1 MHWWRRVDSRLRGND
16 AMTMTTVNRPL
27 FNPHLVRL
35 SVHAVLLIYTA
46 LALFPIALILINSVK
61 SRAAIFDDPLALP
74 TVESFSLVG
83 FQKVLSATNF
93 MQFFANSLVVTLG
106 SLLLIILFGAMAA
119 WALSEYE
126 YKGRRWLALFMAIG
140 IMIPIRLG
148 TVSILEL
155 VVKLDLINTLT
166 ALILVYTAQGLPLAI
181 MILSEFIRQVP
192 SELKDAARCDGVGE
206 FKIFFQVILPLIRPA
221 IATVAVFTM
230 IPAWNDLWFPL
241 ILAPSDETKT
251 VTLGVQQFIGQ
262 YVTDWNS
269 VLAALSLAVVPM
281 LVLYAI
287 FSRQLIRGLTSG
299 AVK

>member
-1 MHWWRRVDSRLRGND
+1 MHSEAL
-16 AMTMTTVNRPL
+16 TPRPVRAPSGGGTL
-27 FNPHLVRL
+27 WGWMQRPHVGRL
-35 SVHAVLLIYTA
+35 SVHLVLMAYTV
-46 LALFPIALILINSVK
+46 LALFPIVLIMINSVK
-61 SRAAIFDDPLALP
+61 TRAAIFDGPMALP
-74 TVESFSLVG
+74 TMDTLSFIG

-93 MQFFANSLVVTLG
+93 ALYFGNSLIVTLV
-106 SLLLIILFGAMAA
+106 SLVLIVLLGAMAA
-119 WALSEYE
+119 WALSEYDF
-126 YKGRRWLALFMAIG
+126 KGRRLVALFIAIG

-148 TVSILEL
+148 TVAILQLMVSLGL
-155 VVKLDLINTLT
+155 VNTLT
-166 ALILVYTAQGLPLAI
+166 ALVLVYTAQGLPLAV

-192 SELKDAARCDGVGE
+192 GELKDAARCDGVGE

-241 ILAPSDETKT
+241 ILAPGDTTKT

-269 VLAALSLAVVPM
+269 VLAALSLAVLPV
-281 LVLYAI
+281 LVLYAL

>member
-1 MHWWRRVDSRLRGND
+1 MSTLALQAPDRALF
-16 AMTMTTVNRPL
+16 RPDIG
-27 FNPHLVRL
+27 RL
-35 SVHAVLLIYTA
+35 SVHAVLMLYTA

-61 SRAAIFDDPLALP
+61 SREAIFDNPLALP
-74 TVESFSLVG
+74 TLDTLSFIG
-83 FQKVLSATNF
+83 FEKVLASTNF
-93 MQFFANSLVVTLG
+93 LLYFGNSLVVTLG
-106 SLLLIILFGAMAA
+106 SLLFIVLFGAMAA

-126 YKGRRWLALFMAIG
+126 FKGRQWLTLFMAIG

-155 VVKLDLINTLT
+155 VVRLDLVNTLT
-166 ALILVYTAQGLPLAI
+166 ALVLVYTAQGLPLAV
-181 MILSEFIRQVP
+181 MILSEFVRQVP
-192 SELKDAARCDGVGE
+192 AELKDAARCDGVGE
-206 FKIFFQVILPLIRPA
+206 FKIFFQIVLPLIRPA

-241 ILAPSDETKT
+241 ILAPGDSTKT

-269 VLAALSLAVVPM
+269 VLAALSLAVIPM
-281 LVLYAI
+281 LVLYAL